1 MNPDTMKSGVAQPAE
16 EELKKHGDQLE
27 KQVKDAA
34 GKQENTGQ
42 DEEQGDKPVP
52 SER

>member
-1 MNPDTMKSGVAQPAE
+1 MNTDQTSRRIAQPAE

-34 GKQENTGQ
+34 AKPSHDKDDEQGKQAA
-42 DEEQGDKPVP
+42 DE
-52 SER
+52 